1 MNRISIKD
9 VAKEAGVSISTVS
22 RVINNSAYV
31 KEELRIRVEKAIKKL
46 NYNPST
52 IAQSLRRGKTKT
64 IGFVIPDITNPF
76 FPNIVKGVEDYL
88 KKEGYTLL
96 LSNSD
101 QDLDMETKI
110 INTFI
115 SKHIDGII
123 FTGTGL
129 YNPALEKLI
138 EKGIKIVFL
147 DRILEGVNASYVIC
161 DNQIG
166 IYELLS
172 YLYNRG
178 NRSYY
183 FVNGG
188 KNTFSAKI
196 RYEAFVKFMKE
207 KNIKNYNHLYKEFS
221 YEAGYSFGKK
231 IKKLPDVI
239 IGGNDL
245 IAYGIIDSL
254 QERGIKIPENVS
266 VTGFDDIL
274 FSKHYK
280 PSLTT
285 VRQPIYE
292 MGYKAAEL
300 ILKIIDGKQKQIK
313 GIVLK
318 PQLII
323 RNSTK

>member
-1 MNRISIKD
+1 MKKVSIKD

-22 RVINNSAYV
+22 RVVNNSAYV
-31 KEELRIRVEKAIKKL
+31 NEKLKVKVEKAIKKL
-46 NYNPST
+46 NYNPNI
-52 IAQSLRRGKTKT
+52 IAQSLRKGKTKS

-101 QDLDMETKI
+101 QDLDMEIKI

-129 YNPALEKLI
+129 YNPLLEKVI
-138 EKGIKIVFL
+138 VKGTKIVFL

-161 DNQIG
+161 DNEYG
-166 IYELLS
+166 ILELLK
-172 YLYNRG
+172 YLYSRG
-178 NRSYY
+178 IRNFY
-183 FVNGG
+183 FVNGNE
-188 KNTFSAKI
+188 NTFSAKI
-196 RYEAFVKFMKE
+196 RYEAFIKFMKE
-207 KNIKNYNHLYKEFS
+207 KNIEDYEHIFTNFS
-221 YEAGYSFGKK
+221 YEAGYNFGKN
-231 IKKLPDVI
+231 IKKIPEAI

-254 QERGIKIPENVS
+254 QERGISVPEDVS

-300 ILKIIDGKQKQIK
+300 MLKIINGRQNKIK
-313 GIVLK
+313 GIILK

-323 RNSTK
+323 RNSTI

>member
-1 MNRISIKD
+1 MKRASIRD

-22 RVINNSAYV
+22 RVINNSSYV
-31 KEELRIRVEKAIKKL
+31 NEELKIKVEQAIKKL
-46 NYNPST
+46 NYKPNI
-52 IAQSLRRGKTKT
+52 IAQSLRKGKTKT

-101 QDLDMETKI
+101 QDLEMETKI

-123 FTGTGL
+123 FTGTGS
-129 YNPALEKLI
+129 YNPVLEKLI

-147 DRILEGVNASYVIC
+147 DRILEGINASYVIC
-161 DNQIG
+161 DNKSG
-166 IYELLS
+166 ILELLN
-172 YLYNRG
+172 YLYNSG
-178 NRSYY
+178 KRSFY
-183 FVNGG
+183 FVNGNQ
-188 KNTFSAKI
+188 NTFSARI
-196 RYEAFVKFMKE
+196 RYETFLEFMKE
-207 KNIKNYNHLYKEFS
+207 KKIKKYNHIYTNFS
-221 YEAGYSFGKK
+221 YEAGYKFGKN
-231 IKKLPDVI
+231 IKSLPEVI

-254 QERGIKIPENVS
+254 QERKIKIPEDVS

-285 VRQPIYE
+285 VKQPIYE

-300 ILKIIDGKQKQIK
+300 MLKIINGKQKKIK

-318 PQLII
+318 PELII
-323 RNSTK
+323 RESTK

>member
-1 MNRISIKD
+1 MKRISIKD
-9 VAKEAGVSISTVS
+9 VAKEAKVSISTVS
-22 RVINNSAYV
+22 RVINNSAPV
-31 KEELRIRVEKAIKKL
+31 NEELKNRVEEAIKKL

-52 IAQSLRRGKTKT
+52 IAQSLRKGKTKT

-76 FPNIVKGVEDYL
+76 FPNIVKGVEDCL

-101 QDLDMETKI
+101 QDFKMETEI

-138 EKGIKIVFL
+138 KRGIKIVFL
-147 DRILEGVNASYVIC
+147 DRILEGVNASYVIS

-166 IYELLS
+166 IYTLLE
-172 YLYNRG
+172 YLYERG
-178 NRSYY
+178 NRSFY
-183 FVNGG
+183 FVNGNE
-188 KNTFSAKI
+188 NTFSAKI
-196 RYEAFVKFMKE
+196 RYETFINYMKK
-207 KNIKNYNHLYKEFS
+207 KNIKIYKHIYTRFS
-221 YEAGYSFGKK
+221 YEAGYEFGKN
-231 IKKLPDVI
+231 IRSLPDVI
-239 IGGNDL
+239 MGGNDL

-254 QERGIKIPENVS
+254 RERGIRIPEEVS
-266 VTGFDDIL
+266 VTGFDDLL

-285 VRQPIYE
+285 IRQPIYE

-300 ILKIIDGKQKQIK
+300 ILKIINGKQKNVK
-313 GIVLK
+313 GIILK
-318 PQLII
+318 PELII
-323 RNSTK
+323 RESTK

>member
-1 MNRISIKD
+1 MRRISIKD

-31 KEELRIRVEKAIKKL
+31 KDELRIKVEKAIKKL
-46 NYNPST
+46 NYKPST
-52 IAQSLRRGKTKT
+52 IAQSLRKGKTKT

-101 QDLDMETKI
+101 QDLEMETKI

-129 YNPALEKLI
+129 YNPTLEKLI
-138 EKGIKIVFL
+138 EKGVKIVFL
-147 DRILEGVNASYVIC
+147 DRILEGINASYVIC

-166 IYELLS
+166 IYKLLE
-172 YLYNRG
+172 YLYDRG
-178 NRSYY
+178 NKSFY
-183 FVNGG
+183 FVNGDE
-188 KNTFSAKI
+188 NTFSAKI
-196 RYEAFVKFMKE
+196 RYETYIKFMKE
-207 KNIKNYNHLYKEFS
+207 KNIKDYYHIYTRFS
-221 YEAGYSFGKK
+221 YEAGYKFGKE
-231 IKKLPDVI
+231 IKELPDVI

-254 QERGIKIPENVS
+254 QEKGVKIPEDVS

-300 ILKIIDGKQKQIK
+300 MLKIIEGKQKQIK
-313 GIVLK
+313 GIILK